1 MRWDGTAN
9 EQRKAK
15 IQKQIA
21 RANDRFYARWQR
33 DGLVVLLES
42 SEGKL

>member
-1 MRWDGTAN
+1 MRWDAAVS
-9 EQRKAK
+9 QKRKAS

-42 SEGKL
+42 SEGRP